1 MMRSRT
7 LPILLPLMGLLA
19 VLVTGSAGAVELLD
33 ARVTAGAVPVL
44 ENAGSTVRLEQPQLS
59 ASGHPVFTVPEPG
72 ALWPLGSGLGWLA
85 LLHARRQ
92 RRVVL
97 RASRSAGR

>member
-1 MMRSRT
+1 MPSWT
-7 LPILLPLMGLLA
+7 VPLLLAYVGLLA
-19 VLVTGSAGAVELLD
+19 VLVTGSTGAVELLE
-33 ARVTAGAVPVL
+33 ARVTVGAVPAL
-44 ENAGSTVRLEQPQLS
+44 ESAGSTVRLEQPKLG